1 MVTFGV
7 TCTKFSDA
15 NGVARP
21 KIQDGQQDLFFR
33 CSQVEGGEISWASF
47 CHKRPSPMQSMG
59 LQRVACQWR
68 MPCVQW
74 PEPPFDVTE
83 SQIPDL
89 FEVSGGFIGFLMPW
103 FIWPLGGFP
112 HCERQVS

>member
-1 MVTFGV
+1 
-7 TCTKFSDA
+7 
-15 NGVARP
+15 
-21 KIQDGQQDLFFR
+21 
-33 CSQVEGGEISWASF
+33 
-47 CHKRPSPMQSMG
+47 MQSMG

-74 PEPPFDVTE
+74 PEPPFDAE